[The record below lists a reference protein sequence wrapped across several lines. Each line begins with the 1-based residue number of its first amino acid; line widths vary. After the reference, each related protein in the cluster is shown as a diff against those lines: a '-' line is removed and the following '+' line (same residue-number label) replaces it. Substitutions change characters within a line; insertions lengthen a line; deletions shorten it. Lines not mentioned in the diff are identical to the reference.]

1 MHKYD
6 IRDVWLGLKIASKN
20 FFIAAPTVWFGGI
33 FILSIIMNA
42 EEYESFFNKFGMQ
55 YFLGTVGIIFIQSI
69 IIYLANRRYIVDM
82 ETGLITF
89 PRSDMENSIL
99 AIILLFPYWN
109 LMRTKIIQSSEIEN
123 IYIDTKRW
131 STKYQKYAG
140 TTSTGK
146 SKYRSETKKHARY
159 TINIAGTFGS
169 ANLQF
174 LDRQK
179 RDEVRNAIQQSVK
192 QYTGK
197 NVDRKVS
204 EFS

>member
-6 IRDVWLGLKIASKN
+6 IRDVWLGLKVASKN
-20 FFIAAPTVWFGGI
+20 FFIAAPVFWFGGMLV
-33 FILSIIMNA
+33 LSATMTH
-42 EEYESFFNKFGMQ
+42 EDYTDFFNEFGVQ
-55 YFLGTVGIIFIQSI
+55 YFLGTVGIVLIQSV
-69 IIYLANRRYIVDM
+69 IIYLANRRYVADM
-82 ETGLITF
+82 KTGLITF

-99 AIILLFPYWN
+99 AIILLLPYWN
-109 LMRTKIIQSSEIEN
+109 LMRTKTVQSSEIEN

-131 STKYQKYAG
+131 STRHQEYAG

-146 SKYRSETKKHARY
+146 SKYRSETKRHARY
-159 TINIAGTFGS
+159 TINITGTFGS

-192 QYTGK
+192 QHTGK

-204 EFS
+204 EF